1 LVNTI
6 ETRPPVSALQRR
18 LRLPQLQLVF
28 MAGQGANFRDVASA
42 LNVTQPAVTKM
53 ARELE
58 LTLGARVFERRAS
71 GMGLSAFGVAVL
83 AHVRRAMTALA
94 QLEEDLPSY
103 REGGLPALRIGS
115 PSFTAAEL
123 LARPVARWLQQ
134 LPGARV
140 LMSEGVSARLLAAL
154 EAGELDC
161 VIGSVD
167 ESAITDVEVGGLRFE
182 LLYDDHVTF
191 VTHPATPGARRLTR
205 LAQLEQLR
213 WVLPPRASQVWT
225 ALRHSFAAGGLAL
238 PPGVVEG
245 SSIPAIGAILREAP
259 GMVGALRA
267 DAGRYLARNFG
278 LRILRIAPRIKLPP
292 VGIMRLRTTPHSAT
306 MEALLSLVRD
316 EVRRMQSAR

>member
-1 LVNTI
+1 M
-6 ETRPPVSALQRR
+6 RR

-28 MAGQGANFRDVASA
+28 MAGQGANFRDVAHA
-42 LNVTQPAVTKM
+42 LSVTQPAVTKM
-53 ARELE
+53 AHELE
-58 LTLGARVFERRAS
+58 LALGAPVFERGTS
-71 GMGLSAFGVAVL
+71 GMRLTTFGTAVL
-83 AHVRRAMTALA
+83 SHVRRAMTALA
-94 QLEEDLPSY
+94 QLEEDLPGY
-103 REGGLPALRIGS
+103 REGVVPALRIGS

-140 LMSEGVSARLLAAL
+140 LMSEGVSARLVAAL

-167 ESAITDVEVGGLRFE
+167 EGSLSDDEVAELSFE
-182 LLYDDHVTF
+182 VLYDDCVTF
-191 VTHPATPGARRLTR
+191 VTHPDTPGARRLTR
-205 LAQLEQLR
+205 LAQLQALR
-213 WVLPPRASQVWT
+213 WVLPPRASQVWM
-225 ALRHSFAAGGLAL
+225 ALRQAFAAGGLTL

-259 GMVGALRA
+259 GTIGALRV

-278 LRILRIAPRIKLPP
+278 LRVLRIAPRIALPP
-292 VGIMRLRTTPHSAT
+292 VGIMRLRSAPPSAA

-316 EVRRMQSAR
+316 EVRSMSGTRRG